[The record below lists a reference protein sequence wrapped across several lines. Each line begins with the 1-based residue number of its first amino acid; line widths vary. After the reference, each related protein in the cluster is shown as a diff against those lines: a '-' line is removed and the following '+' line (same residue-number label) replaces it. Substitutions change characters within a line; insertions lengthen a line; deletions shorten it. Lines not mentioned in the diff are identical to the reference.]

1 MSWHVFIDFDGTVSR
16 QDSTD
21 VLLERFA
28 DPAWKA
34 IEARWQA
41 GLIGSRQCMAQQVA
55 LLRLSETALQNFIGE
70 IDIDPAFPAF
80 VAACHA
86 LDLAVTVVSDGLDRI
101 VGGVLARSGL
111 ADLPVRANALIAA
124 GEQHWQLNSPHLWD
138 GCRSAAG
145 TCKCRVA
152 AKLDGD
158 RRADLKLRLLIGD
171 GSSDQCLA
179 EEADFVVAKSALLA
193 FCRRRNIP
201 HLPFDTFGDVLALPA
216 LLADWSPATIAA
228 AARTLAHV

>member
-1 MSWHVFIDFDGTVSR
+1 MGWHVFVDFDGTISG

-21 VLLERFA
+21 ILLQRFA

-34 IEARWQA
+34 IEAQWQA

-55 LLRLSETALQNFIGE
+55 LLRLSETALQDFIGE
-70 IDIDPAFPAF
+70 IDIDMAFPTF

-111 ADLPVRANALIAA
+111 AGLPVRANALIAA
-124 GEQHWQLNSPHLWD
+124 GDQRWRLNSPYRWD

-145 TCKCRVA
+145 TCKCQVA
-152 AKLDGD
+152 AKLGVG
-158 RRADLKLRLLIGD
+158 RRADLELRLLIGD
-171 GSSDQCLA
+171 GRSDQCLA
-179 EEADFVVAKSALLA
+179 EEADFVLAKSALVP

-201 HLPFDTFGDVLALPA
+201 HLEFAGFGDILALPA
-216 LLADWSPATIAA
+216 LLADRSPESIVA